1 MKSTYE
7 EVISGYIKSASEPLL
22 LPDMEPKKKAIMA
35 IMNKTK
41 KTIVVMVLSIK

>member
-7 EVISGYIKSASEPLL
+7 EVIAGSIKSASKPLL
-22 LPDMEPKKKAIMA
+22 LPDMEPKKNAIMA

-41 KTIVVMVLSIK
+41 NMIAVMVLSIT